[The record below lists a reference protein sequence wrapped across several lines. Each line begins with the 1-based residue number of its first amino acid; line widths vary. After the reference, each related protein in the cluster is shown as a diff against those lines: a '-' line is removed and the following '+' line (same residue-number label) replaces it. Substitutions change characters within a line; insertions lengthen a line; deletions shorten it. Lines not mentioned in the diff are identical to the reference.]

1 MSESKTASQTN
12 SIKMHKTQLLPQRSL
27 IWAFLPGRIHWEI
40 YKSLVL
46 KNIISPKHLRNF
58 GPCYYHSLSVT
69 LFKCFSPCPKNLV
82 FNSGVQSSYVVSDV
96 PKAVRINKLL
106 GRALIHL
113 SFPTQDT
120 RRAFAGQITMKQ
132 VVKNQILLLLP
143 VTHGPAT
150 AGPAQLLARPL
161 HPTAGFGNR
170 HHSCPSSW
178 RFKTPPLAQ

>member
-1 MSESKTASQTN
+1 MSESKTASQTD
-12 SIKMHKTQLLPQRSL
+12 SIKMHKTRLLPQRSL

-58 GPCYYHSLSVT
+58 GPCYYRSLSVS
-69 LFKCFSPCPKNLV
+69 LFKCFSPCPENLV

-113 SFPTQDT
+113 SFPAQDT
-120 RRAFAGQITMKQ
+120 RRAFAGQIMMKQ

-143 VTHGPAT
+143 MVLPQQDL
-150 AGPAQLLARPL
+150 PSSLLALATQELVLGTDTIPAPAADGSRRPHWL
-161 HPTAGFGNR
+161 
-170 HHSCPSSW
+170 
-178 RFKTPPLAQ
+178 Q